1 MDQLPT
7 DRFAESLGL
16 PGAPKIKFL
25 GAKQRQRNSS
35 QSSKQV
41 QRDPDS
47 DVSESSDSESTEEKD
62 DAPKPSKVC
71 FIILKA
77 FSVIETQGA

>member
-25 GAKQRQRNSS
+25 GAKQRQRDSS
-35 QSSKQV
+35 RLSKHV
-41 QRDPDS
+41 QQDPDTDS
-47 DVSESSDSESTEEKD
+47 SESSDSEGTEEKED
-62 DAPKPSKVC
+62 TPKLSKVC
-71 FIILKA
+71 FIILKDL
-77 FSVIETQGA
+77 SVIETQGA